1 MTELAPGQAR
11 ILLVEDDEDTRYL
24 LAVALG
30 REHYLVE
37 TAAGAAEGLLRLRR
51 YRYHLV
57 VTDYDLPGQ
66 TGSAMLKEAAAQGL
80 LRHTAAVVV
89 TAHPQPEPVAGADV
103 IHKPLDLEHF
113 LRQVRHILDLMVG
126 EATPAPTGASRR
138 TEGAVDA
145 PHEVALVLYVSAESP
160 ASQRARRHLE
170 AALAGFEPG
179 RIRLEVCD
187 VADDPGRGEI
197 DHVVFTPTLVARC
210 GGLATWVLGDLAD
223 RTMLLDLLHVCG
235 VEPKR

>member
-1 MTELAPGQAR
+1 MTEPAGQAR
-11 ILLVEDDEDTRYL
+11 ILLVEDDEDTRHL
-24 LAVALG
+24 LAVVLG
-30 REHYLVE
+30 REHYVVE
-37 TAAGAAEGLLRLRR
+37 MAASAADGLLLLRR
-51 YRYHLV
+51 HRYHLV

-103 IHKPLDLEHF
+103 MHKPLDLDHF
-113 LRQVRHILDLMVG
+113 LRQVRHILDLMMG
-126 EATPAPTGASRR
+126 EAPPAPTEASPE
-138 TEGAVDA
+138 TAGAVDA
-145 PHEVALVLYVSAESP
+145 PHEVALVLYVSADSP
-160 ASQRARRHLE
+160 ASQRARRHLD
-170 AALAGFEPG
+170 AALSEFDPG
-179 RIRLEVCD
+179 RVRLEVCD
-187 VADDPGRGEI
+187 VAEDPERGEL

-235 VEPKR
+235 VEPKP